1 MSNYQIIT
9 KKKNPLLVSGVQ
21 MDGKV
26 VIYKFYVVLP
36 NVPLVFLKTKIKNV
50 NRNLKKKRNYKIN
63 KPNP

>member
-63 KPNP
+63 K